1 MFENFLSK
9 IGLQRTTAKAKSF
22 VTGESFG
29 GSDLFGSWKSGRKM
43 STAKAMNLN
52 TGWVY
57 ACVRAIA
64 EGLANIQF
72 QLFEVDSKG
81 NYKELYNHAILDLL
95 NKPNK
100 YMTAYEL
107 KYQSGAHL
115 ELTGNSYWLLDGVTD
130 EKSVPVAIWPLN
142 PKYITVITGKTSDEM
157 IKGYKYTVGGDTK
170 IYQPH
175 EIMVIKNPDPNNMVE
190 GIGTVQSAE
199 QWIESDNYATEVNKK
214 YFENGARLSGL
225 LTTEE
230 EVAPE
235 TMEYLAQSFRS
246 MYSGVSNAYKV
257 GMLPNG
263 VKYEEMGHNPKEMDF
278 ANMQNVLR
286 DKILAA
292 FRVPKTIL
300 GVAES
305 ETNRATAETAN
316 YVFAE
321 RTLKPKMQ
329 LITEYLNEFFVP
341 RFGDNLVIGFVDPVP
356 QNREQLVTEMTAAL
370 GGQPAISV
378 NEAREKYF
386 GYGKI
391 KNGDSV
397 MTGFSQVPLGTPE
410 KTINELTEKGTV
422 IKAKHHHFKGG
433 SEKKKTAISSEIASK
448 SMATLKDV
456 IASSQKDITELTDS
470 EYEPVY
476 KAFFNR
482 VSPYQK
488 IYREKI
494 QEINDK
500 QIKEVIKTLPN
511 ALKSKGQKK
520 LNLFDMEEWIS
531 LTVSLL
537 KPVATELFKKEA
549 EQAYKLIGL
558 TPEDTLTPNVI
569 SAIKRS
575 VTLMAESYNETTLN
589 MLSDKLTQGQQE
601 GLSIP
606 ELTDLVSEI
615 YEFSNEVR
623 AEMTAKTEVFRIG
636 NNATREAWEQSGV
649 VKELKWYTAEDER
662 VCEFCGPMHG
672 KVISIDENFY
682 DKGDTVIG
690 TDGTMLELGYSDITG
705 GSLHVQCRC
714 YIRPETISIGKRDDS
729 EVEDELDEIIKE
741 LTNDDEN

>member
-1 MFENFLSK
+1 MFENFLTK
-9 IGLQRTTAKAKSF
+9 IGLQRTTKTKS
-22 VTGESFG
+22 VIIGESFG

-43 STAKAMNLN
+43 SAFKAMNLN

-64 EGLANIQF
+64 EGLANIQL
-72 QLFEVDSKG
+72 QLFEVDAKG
-81 NYKELYNHAILDLL
+81 NYKEIYKHDILNIL

-107 KYQSGAHL
+107 KYQTGSHL
-115 ELTGNSYWLLDGVTD
+115 ELVGNSYWLLDGVTD
-130 EKSVPVAIWPLN
+130 ENSIPTAIWPLN
-142 PKYITVITGKTSDEM
+142 PKYIKPIVGKTSDEM
-157 IKGYKYTVGGDTK
+157 ILGYKYTVGADTQT
-170 IYQPH
+170 YQPH
-175 EIMVIKNPDPNNMVE
+175 QIMVIKNPDPNNAVE

-225 LTTEE
+225 LTTDEQ
-230 EVAPE
+230 VAPE
-235 TMEYLAQSFRS
+235 TMEYLTTSFKE

-257 GMLPNG
+257 GMLPSG
-263 VKYEEMGHNPKEMDF
+263 VKYDEMGHNPKEMDF

-305 ETNRATAETAN
+305 ETNRSTAETAN
-316 YVFAE
+316 YVFAA

-329 LITEYLNEFFVP
+329 LIVEYLNEFFVP
-341 RFGDNLVIGFVDPVP
+341 RFGENLVIGFVDPVP
-356 QNREQLVTEMTAAL
+356 ENREQLITEMTAAL
-370 GGQPAISV
+370 GSQPAISV
-378 NEAREKYF
+378 NEARERYF

-410 KTINELTEKGTV
+410 KTINELTEKGIV
-422 IKAKHHHFKGG
+422 IKAKHSHFKGV
-433 SEKKKTAISSEIASK
+433 SEKKKTAISSEIVSK
-448 SMATLKDV
+448 SMETLKDV
-456 IASSQKDITELTDS
+456 IASSQKDITQLTDS
-470 EYEPVY
+470 EYENVY

-482 VSPYQK
+482 VSPYEK

-494 QEINDK
+494 QEINEK
-500 QIKEVIKTLPN
+500 QVEEVIKTLPS

-520 LNLFDMEEWIS
+520 LTLFDVDEWIK

-537 KPVATELFKKEA
+537 NPIATELFKKEA
-549 EQAYKLIGL
+549 DQAYKLIGL
-558 TPEDTLTPNVI
+558 TPEDTLTPNVL
-569 SAIKRS
+569 SAIKR
-575 VTLMAESYNETTLN
+575 TTELMAQSYNETTLQL
-589 MLSDKLTQGQQE
+589 LSDKLTQGQQE

-606 ELTDLVSEI
+606 ELTNLVSEI

-623 AEMTAKTEVFRIG
+623 AEMVAKTEVFRIG

-682 DKGDTVIG
+682 DKGDTVVG
-690 TDGTMLELGYSDITG
+690 TNGKTLELGYSDITG
-705 GSLHVQCRC
+705 GSLHVNCRC
-714 YIRPETISIGKRDDS
+714 YIRPKTISIGKSDDS

-741 LTNDDEN
+741 LTN